1 MVIIAKKVGRLA
13 NRLLLFSHF
22 IGTAVEHGFSVANP
36 AFGTYA
42 HYFPSTARDL
52 FCRFPQA
59 RLKPPMGRIGREIL
73 YRTTL
78 LAANTLHVMQSRGR
92 DVGLVRLQRHQ
103 SLELDGPTF
112 LSLLGRHRVLF
123 VQDWWFRSSANC
135 EKHGDLIRSYFTPW
149 EHHRTRARF
158 G

>member
-78 LAANTLHVMQSRGR
+78 LAANTLHVMQLRGR
-92 DVGLVRLQRHQ
+92 VSAWSV
-103 SLELDGPTF
+103 
-112 LSLLGRHRVLF
+112 
-123 VQDWWFRSSANC
+123 SSATSLSNWTVR
-135 EKHGDLIRSYFTPW
+135 RSCHCLEGTEFCLFKTGGFA
-149 EHHRTRARF
+149 ARPIARSTAT
-158 G
+158 